1 MVFLRMIIHK
11 KSILLLEENQVV
23 FETVLNEN
31 GDGGNLLQIVIN
43 LVISWQL

>member
-23 FETVLNEN
+23 LETVLNEN